1 MTPAMWYF
9 MFLIFISFNTKRL
22 FANGNSGLDLGQPK
36 NRIRERGG
44 DSRVMDSKPYQYE
57 NWISNRSTDKNI
69 KIKIKTPHILS
80 QSTGQ
85 RIITKM
91 NDCISMEVVQS
102 HNK

>member
-1 MTPAMWYF
+1 M
-9 MFLIFISFNTKRL
+9 
-22 FANGNSGLDLGQPK
+22 
-36 NRIRERGG
+36 E
-44 DSRVMDSKPYQYE
+44 SKPSQYE

>member
-1 MTPAMWYF
+1 M
-9 MFLIFISFNTKRL
+9 
-22 FANGNSGLDLGQPK
+22 
-36 NRIRERGG
+36 E
-44 DSRVMDSKPYQYE
+44 SKPSQYE

-102 HNK
+102 HNKWLFVIYWLLARKIEFEDHYM